1 MLGCRKIV
9 AVDPRVDARERALE
23 IGADFAF
30 DPSDEELKAHRG
42 FDAAFDFAGVGAVRK
57 QALSLL
63 GERGR
68 LVIVGIAN
76 EPIMIPND
84 MAFTY
89 MRTQILGHYG
99 SEPHH
104 TKELVE
110 FAASGRLD
118 LSRSISE
125 ILPLEDAAIALERL
139 EKKIGSP
146 IRIILRP

>member
-1 MLGCRKIV
+1 
-9 AVDPRVDARERALE
+9 
-23 IGADFAF
+23 
-30 DPSDEELKAHRG
+30 
-42 FDAAFDFAGVGAVRK
+42 
-57 QALSLL
+57 
-63 GERGR
+63 
-68 LVIVGIAN
+68 
-76 EPIMIPND
+76 

-110 FAASGRLD
+110 FTASGRLD